1 MTNKSF
7 ILSMNI
13 SWLPEDLNL
22 YDNQSGFLESVIF
35 TLIRL
40 IILVLAIIVHRAFY
54 KLMKRLPGRAINQ
67 IMYPYMVIYVKGKI
81 VCRTYTMRVPKK

>member
-13 SWLPEDLNL
+13 SWLPEDLYL

-54 KLMKRLPGRAINQ
+54 KLMKRLPDRAINQ
-67 IMYPYMVIYVKGKI
+67 LLYPYMVII
-81 VCRTYTMRVPKK
+81 IT